1 MILKRLNPDALK
13 NALLKTGSEKSAQTH
28 MHKKGVSFVFEI
40 QHLPLSATLILKQE
54 AISVGG
60 DFATPRDC
68 ILAKEPFYDGVLV
81 VSANQLER
89 LIVKCHSQPFGLKN
103 LAQELKSHLKSQK
116 PNNPQIMAIL
126 NLTPDSF
133 YEKSRFDSKKA
144 LEEIYQLLEKGI
156 TLIDIGAASSR
167 PQSEII
173 DPKIEQDRL
182 KEVLLEIKSQ
192 KLYQCAQFSID
203 TYHAKTAQMAL
214 EHYFSILNDVSG
226 FSRIEMLE
234 VAKDYKPACILMHA
248 QKTPKDMQENV
259 FYHNLFDEM
268 DRFFKE
274 KLEVLEKY
282 TLQDIIL
289 DIGFGFAKLKEH
301 NLALIKHL
309 SHFLKFKKPLLV
321 GASRKNTIGLIT
333 GREVQNRLAGTLSLH
348 LMALQNGA
356 SILRVHD
363 IDEHIDLIKVFK
375 SLEETN

>member
-60 DFATPRDC
+60 DFATPRDS

-89 LIVKCHSQPFGLKN
+89 LIVKCHSQPFGLKH

-116 PNNPQIMAIL
+116 PDNPQIMAIL
-126 NLTPDSF
+126 NLTPDSL
-133 YEKSRFDSKKA
+133 YEKSRFSSKKA

-203 TYHAKTAQMAL
+203 TYHAQTAQMAL
-214 EHYFSILNDVSG
+214 
-226 FSRIEMLE
+226 
-234 VAKDYKPACILMHA
+234 
-248 QKTPKDMQENV
+248 
-259 FYHNLFDEM
+259 
-268 DRFFKE
+268 
-274 KLEVLEKY
+274 
-282 TLQDIIL
+282 
-289 DIGFGFAKLKEH
+289 
-301 NLALIKHL
+301 
-309 SHFLKFKKPLLV
+309 
-321 GASRKNTIGLIT
+321 
-333 GREVQNRLAGTLSLH
+333 
-348 LMALQNGA
+348 
-356 SILRVHD
+356 
-363 IDEHIDLIKVFK
+363 
-375 SLEETN
+375 